1 MFTQFGKVLRKIRID
16 RGMLLKDMAE
26 GFGVSSAFL
35 SAVETGKKSIPNGFV
50 ERAALFLG
58 YAKGSAEWDEL
69 QDAAAISKGEIALAT
84 QGLTQKHQET
94 ALAFARHFEEM
105 APADL
110 DKVLQLLNATKKR
123 REE

>member
-35 SAVETGKKSIPNGFV
+35 SAVETGKKAIPSGFV
-50 ERAALFLG
+50 DRASLYLG
-58 YAKGSAEWDEL
+58 FAKGSVEWAEL
-69 QDAAAISKGEIALAT
+69 QDAAAISKGEVALVT
-84 QGLTQKHQET
+84 QGLTKKHQET

-110 DKVLQLLNATKKR
+110 DKVLQLLNAAKKR
-123 REE
+123 EE